1 MFERELERELELER
15 ERELEL
21 EHEFEGSMGV
31 SWVRPQGGD
40 PTPPQSFL

>member
-1 MFERELERELELER
+1 MFERELERELELEP
-15 ERELEL
+15 EQEL